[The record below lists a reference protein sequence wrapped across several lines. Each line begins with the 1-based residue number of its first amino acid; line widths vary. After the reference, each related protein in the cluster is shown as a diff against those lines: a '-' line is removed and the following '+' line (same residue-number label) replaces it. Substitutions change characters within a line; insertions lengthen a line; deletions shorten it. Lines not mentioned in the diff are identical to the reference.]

1 MKLIQSAAFALT
13 ISTVAIVVA
22 GCGSTAGSGSQASA
36 GGGSTA
42 LTSGSQ
48 SPSPGS
54 GSSTS
59 PGGSSPGAAGS
70 LTGNVD
76 VCSLMPVATIAKIV
90 GKPLDM
96 AQRDD
101 TPSYQQ
107 YGCNY
112 TDKVTSSGGGDQL
125 ELGIEGLDASQGY
138 AADLSAM
145 SSQARAVAGIGDK
158 AFTAGLLAQL
168 EVLYGDVLIKITG
181 LTAPTI
187 GQGKQIISDLHARL

>member
-22 GCGSTAGSGSQASA
+22 GCGSTAGSGSQGSA

-42 LTSGSQ
+42 LTAGSQ

-54 GSSTS
+54 GSSAS
-59 PGGSSPGAAGS
+59 PGGASS

-101 TPSYQQ
+101 TPSYKQ

-125 ELGIEGLDASQGY
+125 ELGIEGLDASQG
-138 AADLSAM
+138 
-145 SSQARAVAGIGDK
+145 
-158 AFTAGLLAQL
+158 
-168 EVLYGDVLIKITG
+168 
-181 LTAPTI
+181 
-187 GQGKQIISDLHARL
+187 

>member
-1 MKLIQSAAFALT
+1 
-13 ISTVAIVVA
+13 
-22 GCGSTAGSGSQASA
+22 
-36 GGGSTA
+36 
-42 LTSGSQ
+42 
-48 SPSPGS
+48 
-54 GSSTS
+54 
-59 PGGSSPGAAGS
+59 
-70 LTGNVD
+70 VD

-90 GKPLDM
+90 GKPLEM

-101 TPSYQQ
+101 TPSYKQ

-187 GQGKQIISDLHARL
+187 GQGKQIISDLHAKL